1 MFSGLDLI
9 NIEFPLEYKFD
20 LVVNVTG
27 PSSILHCAKEIPIY
41 KSFIKSANPEGTN
54 LKTKKNFELV
64 NLSNIFTPGTLANG
78 FNNSRK
84 TIIEAIIN
92 NSTLSSKSIFN
103 KIKNFKSNYLLKIQ
117 KTFIDKEKN
126 FSVTKTLIRLKKLLD
141 KLDAR
146 LNIYLAVILNGLFL
160 WDIHTTAQ
168 IENWK
173 RKNNS

>member
-1 MFSGLDLI
+1 M
-9 NIEFPLEYKFD
+9 
-20 LVVNVTG
+20 
-27 PSSILHCAKEIPIY
+27 HCAKEIPIY

-103 KIKNFKSNYLLKIQ
+103 KIKNSY
-117 KTFIDKEKN
+117 
-126 FSVTKTLIRLKKLLD
+126 S
-141 KLDAR
+141 
-146 LNIYLAVILNGLFL
+146 
-160 WDIHTTAQ
+160 
-168 IENWK
+168 
-173 RKNNS
+173 